1 MDKQEFLRSLRE
13 SLSGELPE
21 QEVSNSIRYY
31 EEYLVDEAGKS
42 LADKIKELGE
52 PRLIAKTIVD
62 AYIVNH
68 EGTNQKSYK
77 RNYEESYKEKKNVT
91 DIVMFLQKYNISI
104 NLAMKIS
111 KALGNGSV
119 NRIEENPYILCE
131 KIDGISFVTADSIA
145 KNMGFSNNNVKRIK
159 AGN

>member
-52 PRLIAKTIVD
+52 PRLIAKTIID
-62 AYIVNH
+62 TYMVNH
-68 EGTNQKSYK
+68 EGTKQKSYEHDYEDV
-77 RNYEESYKEKKNVT
+77 YEEKNGT
-91 DIVMFLQKYNISI
+91 QST
-104 NLAMKIS
+104 
-111 KALGNGSV
+111 GNS
-119 NRIEENPYILCE
+119 
-131 KIDGISFVTADSIA
+131 
-145 KNMGFSNNNVKRIK
+145 NVKIYSWDTMAWYQKLIALVLGCVVISVLVSVFVLGVNIFFSFIFPIIVILFGIRMLMRLFR
-159 AGN
+159 